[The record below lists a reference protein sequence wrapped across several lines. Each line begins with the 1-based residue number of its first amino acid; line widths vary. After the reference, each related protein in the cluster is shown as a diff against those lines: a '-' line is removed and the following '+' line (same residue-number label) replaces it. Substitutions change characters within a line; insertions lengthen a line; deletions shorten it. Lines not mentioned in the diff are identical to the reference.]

1 MTDNIFDLYVVYL
14 LSSFGSVTT
23 TGLSEP
29 VDGLISHDKI
39 TRLMSFDP
47 KTSADLR
54 SIVKPLIRQI
64 ESYDGVLIIND
75 SISEKPSTDENDI
88 INILK
93 KSRENQSFDCKKS
106 ENHVQIF
113 RKCFRGNNSWEG
125 IYKDCV

>member
-14 LSSFGSVTT
+14 LSSFGSVTA

-39 TRLMSFDP
+39 TRLMSSDP

-106 ENHVQIF
+106 ENHVTLFHSGYIVSQTW
-113 RKCFRGNNSWEG
+113 RSCKQ
-125 IYKDCV
+125 